1 MDGGT
6 TEPEISTRLQTVE
19 RLDEVPCCLRVTWIA
34 WDSGFRG
41 SDLRIGDRIVAVN
54 GTAFAL
60 PSNPSDRGKRVS
72 QAVGQYDE
80 PQFWANAGAHAGQ
93 TVRLTVRR
101 RNRGG
106 TGWQQLEVAGTL
118 QPKANYRDSDNE
130 PLMCPG
136 GPRQMG
142 RDDFDESWSSW
153 YDSTF
158 VPKIVSILDEG
169 WRTGRVVCR
178 FEMKEIAAFQP
189 RVDFLA
195 QHYPGA
201 FAASVAA
208 DCAAAAALVRG
219 TEYDLPPDAL
229 KYRQASDERVQQVAG
244 VGQQAWTAMRQ
255 TLAAQTIEAFPTI
268 DPIRGDRDSVIGK
281 FVVLPPIANQDWVSE
296 AGHNYLTSGGDG
308 QGWYFADAESDAAL
322 RMLRATA
329 RYGDIVSPNL
339 GESYELIGR
348 IQRDPRLLV
357 MNQKAIWGMQI
368 DIVGALVGGQ
378 MFVDLNQQQD
388 GESRFAG
395 ESDLMAR
402 TARLPP
408 ADAPPGAVI
417 AAMVQAIKED
427 DRSTWLALF
436 ANWQITPV
444 DGGGFLLQTGIDRSQ
459 DAEMNEQWDASRTS
473 ILGRV
478 FDARVVWVDDPA
490 VRMTGKE
497 FPGAPM
503 IEETEVEVEFIGQ
516 FDGAFRGFVDVT
528 VYPLWRLQRTDG
540 GPWRIAS
547 VQDL

>member
-6 TEPEISTRLQTVE
+6 METELSTRLQTIQ
-19 RLDEVPCCLRVTWIA
+19 RFDEVPPCVRVSWIG

-41 SDLRIGDRIVAVN
+41 TDLRIGDRIVAVD
-54 GTAFAL
+54 GTPFAL

-80 PQFWANAGAHAGQ
+80 ARFWADAGAHTGQ

-106 TGWQQLEVAGTL
+106 TGWQQQEIAGTL
-118 QPKANYRDSDNE
+118 QPKADYRDADNE

-142 RDDFDESWSSW
+142 RDDFDDSWSSW

-158 VPKIVSILDEG
+158 VPKMISILDEG
-169 WRTGRVVCR
+169 WRSGHLVSQ
-178 FEMKEIAAFQP
+178 FELKEIGAFQP
-189 RVDFLA
+189 RVDFLS
-195 QHYPGA
+195 QHYPGT

-208 DCAAAAALVRG
+208 DYAAAVALVRG
-219 TEYDLPPDAL
+219 TRYDLPAEAL

-244 VGQQAWTAMRQ
+244 VGQQAWAAMRQ
-255 TLAAQTIEAFPTI
+255 ALAAETIDAFPAI
-268 DPIRGDRDSVIGK
+268 DPIRGNRDAVIGK
-281 FVVLPPIANQDWVSE
+281 IVVLPPITNQAWVPE

-339 GESYELIGR
+339 SESYELVGR
-348 IQRDPRLLV
+348 IQQDPRLLV
-357 MNQKAIWGMQI
+357 MDRKAIWGMQI

-378 MFVDLNQQQD
+378 MFVDLSQRD
-388 GESRFAG
+388 AGESRFAG

-402 TARLPP
+402 TARLPSP
-408 ADAPPGAVI
+408 DAPPAAVV

-444 DGGGFLLQTGIDRSQ
+444 DGGGFLLQTGIDRTD
-459 DAEMNEQWDASRTS
+459 DAEMNELWDASRRS

-478 FDARVVWVDDPA
+478 FDARVVWTDDPVA
-490 VRMTGKE
+490 RTTGKE
-497 FPGAPM
+497 FPGAPA
-503 IEETEVEVEFIGQ
+503 IEEAEVELELIGQ
-516 FDGAFRGFVDVT
+516 FEGEFRGFVDVT
-528 VYPLWRLQRTDG
+528 VHPVWRLQRSDG